1 MDLDPLAIR
10 NLIIWIALALLS
22 TILLGGVPSW
32 IRCAARRADPSAA
45 SAMFALLLT
54 VSCVVLLQFTG
65 GIPRV
70 VMITPMQLVWICVC
84 GLLSALAW
92 LSLFT
97 ALTGGKVSKVMPV
110 YLISQL
116 IVLSAS
122 HFLFGTPMGLWK
134 ICCMVLILLGIVFIE
149 SSTQQLQNQLWFVYA
164 LIAVFATVGSQL
176 VRRGLVG
183 ETIDTTVFETWRAAS
198 ASVFLWLFVFLRKKQ
213 KTLGDFTPRAWL
225 GVLFSAVFLPGSFAS
240 THFSSLRGE
249 MSDLA
254 PIGILTSVFVML
266 FARMFQKEKQPG
278 ASLFGTLLVVLGQF
292 GILMGL

>member
-176 VRRGLVG
+176 VRHGLVG

-225 GVLFSAVFLPGSFAS
+225 GVLFSAVFLAGSFAS
-240 THFSSLRGE
+240 THFSSLRGD
-249 MSDLA
+249 MSELA

>member
-176 VRRGLVG
+176 VQRGLVG

-225 GVLFSAVFLPGSFAS
+225 GVLFSAVFLAGSFAS

>member
-10 NLIIWIALALLS
+10 NLLIWIALALLS
-22 TILLGGVPSW
+22 TILLGAVPSW
-32 IRCAARRADPSAA
+32 MRSAARRADPSAA
-45 SAMFALLLT
+45 SAVFALLVT
-54 VSCVVLLQFTG
+54 ICCIVLLQFTG

-70 VMITPMQLVWICVC
+70 VMITPAQLIWSGVC

-97 ALTGGKVSKVMPV
+97 ALTGGRVSKVMPV
-110 YLISQL
+110 FLLSQL
-116 IVLSAS
+116 VTLAAS

-164 LIAVFATVGSQL
+164 LIAVVATVGSQL
-176 VRRGLVG
+176 IRRGLVG
-183 ETIDTTVFETWRAAS
+183 ETVDANVFEFWRAAS
-198 ASVFLWLFVFLRKKQ
+198 ASVILWIFVFLRKKQ
-213 KTLGDFTPRAWL
+213 KTLADFSPRAWI
-225 GVLFSAVFLPGSFAS
+225 GVLFAAVFLAGSFAS
-240 THFSSLRGE
+240 THFSSLRGD
-249 MSDLA
+249 MSELA
-254 PIGILTSVFVML
+254 PIGVLTSVFVML

>member
-183 ETIDTTVFETWRAAS
+183 ETIDATVFETWRAAS

-225 GVLFSAVFLPGSFAS
+225 GVLFSAVFLAGSFAS
-240 THFSSLRGE
+240 THFSSLRGD

>member
-225 GVLFSAVFLPGSFAS
+225 GVLFSAVFLAGSFAS